1 MGHLAGVDRSQPSLF
16 PETLDDYVAAD
27 HPVRVIDAFV
37 AGLDLGALGFARAT
51 PAATGRPSY
60 PPGALLALYLY
71 GYLNRVRSSRRLER
85 ETHRNVEVMWLLGQ
99 LRPDHKTIADFR
111 RDHPEALRAVGRA
124 FIALC
129 RELELFG
136 SALIAL
142 DGSKFRADNSR
153 ERNWTAAELARRQAE
168 VEVELTRYL
177 AELDAADARE
187 AAEPGATDPALGEK
201 LARLRARQAYYAALA
216 AELAATGERQR
227 SLTDPESRRMKVR
240 GGSDVCYNA
249 QIAVEA
255 QHHLIVADDVTNA
268 VTDVHQLAPMAQAA
282 QLALGGAPLD
292 VVADRGYHQG
302 EQVAQCGV
310 TAITPFVPQPQTSK
324 NAAQGRFTKAQ
335 FPYEAAADSYRCP
348 AGQSLP
354 YCTSETVRAP
364 GAGPRAP
371 GRVLRYYANRPACAA
386 CVLRPQC
393 TTSPQGRRL
402 ARYPEEALVEAMAAR
417 VRAQPALA
425 RQRKSLVEHPFGTMK
440 RWRDQGYFLLRG
452 LRKVRGE
459 FSLMALA
466 YNFTRVV
473 NVLGVPALLVALRSR
488 QPPRVLATG

>member
-1 MGHLAGVDRSQPSLF
+1 MSHLAGVDRTQPSLF
-16 PETLDDYVAAD
+16 PETLDDYVATD

-37 AGLDLGALGFARAT
+37 ASLDLGALGFARAI
-51 PAATGRPSY
+51 PAATGRPGY
-60 PPGALLALYLY
+60 APGALLGLYLY

-136 SALIAL
+136 SALIAI

-153 ERNWTAAELARRQAE
+153 ERNWTAAELARREAE
-168 VEVELTRYL
+168 VEAELTRYL

-187 AAEPGATDPALGEK
+187 AAEPGATDPALAEK
-201 LARLRARQAYYAALA
+201 LARLRARQAHYATLA
-216 AELAATGERQR
+216 AELVATGERQR

-282 QLALGGAPLD
+282 QVALGGAPLD
-292 VVADRGYHQG
+292 AVADRGYHHA
-302 EQVAQCGV
+302 EQVQACV
-310 TAITPFVPQPQTSK
+310 ATAITPYVPQPATSK
-324 NAAQGRFTKAQ
+324 NAAQGRFTKAA
-335 FPYEAAADSYRCP
+335 FRYDAAQDAYHCP
-348 AGQSLP
+348 AGQVLP
-354 YCTSETVRAP
+354 YGCTETEPAPAP
-364 GAGPRAP
+364 GQP
-371 GRVLRYYANRPACAA
+371 GRRIRYYYNARACAGCA
-386 CVLRPQC
+386 LRPQC
-393 TTSPQGRRL
+393 TTSAFGRRI
-402 ARYPEEALVEAMAAR
+402 ARYPEETLVEAMAAR

-425 RQRKSLVEHPFGTMK
+425 RQRKSLVEHPFGTLK

-452 LRKVRGE
+452 LRQVRGE

-473 NVLGVPALLVALRSR
+473 KVLGVPALLAALGSR
-488 QPPRVLATG
+488 QPSRVPATG